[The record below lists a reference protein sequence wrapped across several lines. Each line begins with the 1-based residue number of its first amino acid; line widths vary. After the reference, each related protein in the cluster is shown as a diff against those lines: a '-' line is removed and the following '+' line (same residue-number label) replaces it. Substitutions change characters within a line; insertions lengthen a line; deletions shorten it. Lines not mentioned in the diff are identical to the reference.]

1 MKKWIKRIVLILIIL
16 LVLIALS
23 ILGLNL
29 WVTLHAKKNIVS
41 SSQELTRNYDC
52 ILILGAGLKNGQASP
67 MLTDRLEKGIE
78 LYKQGK
84 APKLL
89 MSGEHGTEYDNEVKV
104 MKQYAIDAGVPSSDI
119 FMDHAGFSTYDSI
132 WRAKHVFSVQNPI
145 IVTQRYHL
153 YRAVYIAQQSGLS
166 CTGIA
171 SDGYQYGG
179 KPKRLL
185 REFLARCKD
194 FITTAT
200 ETPPAYEGDLISI
213 TGNGDETNDCE
224 FEK

>member
-1 MKKWIKRIVLILIIL
+1 MKKWINRIVLILIIL

-89 MSGEHGTEYDNEVKV
+89 MSGDHGTEYYNEVKV
-104 MKQYAIDAGVPSSDI
+104 MKQYAIDAG
-119 FMDHAGFSTYDSI
+119 
-132 WRAKHVFSVQNPI
+132 RSV
-145 IVTQRYHL
+145 
-153 YRAVYIAQQSGLS
+153 
-166 CTGIA
+166 
-171 SDGYQYGG
+171 
-179 KPKRLL
+179 K
-185 REFLARCKD
+185 
-194 FITTAT
+194 
-200 ETPPAYEGDLISI
+200 
-213 TGNGDETNDCE
+213 
-224 FEK
+224 

>member
-1 MKKWIKRIVLILIIL
+1 MKKWLKRIVLILILI
-16 LVLIALS
+16 LVLFALS
-23 ILGLNL
+23 IIGLNL
-29 WVTLHAKKNIVS
+29 WVMLHANKDIAS
-41 SSQELTRNYDC
+41 SSQELTQNYDC

-67 MLTDRLEKGIE
+67 MLTDRLDKGIE

-89 MSGEHGTEYDNEVKV
+89 MSGDHGSRYYNEVKV

-119 FMDHAGFSTYDSI
+119 FMDHAGFSTYDSM
-132 WRAKHVFSVQNPI
+132 WRAKNVFSVTNPI

-171 SDGYQYGG
+171 SDCYPYGG
-179 KPKRLL
+179 RPKRLM

-194 FITTAT
+194 FITTAV
-200 ETPPAYEGDLISI
+200 ETPPTYQGDEIPI
-213 TGNGDETNDCE
+213 TGNGDETNDSE
-224 FEK
+224 FEQ

>member
-89 MSGEHGTEYDNEVKV
+89 MSGDHGTEYYNEVKV
-104 MKQYAIDAGVPSSDI
+104 MKNMRSMPAFRQVIFSWIMRDFLPMTVSGVPNTFFRFKI
-119 FMDHAGFSTYDSI
+119 
-132 WRAKHVFSVQNPI
+132 Q
-145 IVTQRYHL
+145 
-153 YRAVYIAQQSGLS
+153 
-166 CTGIA
+166 
-171 SDGYQYGG
+171 
-179 KPKRLL
+179 LL
-185 REFLARCKD
+185 
-194 FITTAT
+194 
-200 ETPPAYEGDLISI
+200 
-213 TGNGDETNDCE
+213 
-224 FEK
+224 

>member
-41 SSQELTRNYDC
+41 SSQELTRNYDW
-52 ILILGAGLKNGQASP
+52 ILILGAGLKIGQASP

-89 MSGEHGTEYDNEVKV
+89 MSGDHGTEYYNEVKV

-171 SDGYQYGG
+171 SDNYRYGG

>member
-89 MSGEHGTEYDNEVKV
+89 MSGDHGQEQYDEVNA
-104 MKQYAIDAGVPSSDI
+104 MKKTAVEAGIPSSDV
-119 FMDHAGFSTYDSI
+119 FMDHAGFSTYDSMY
-132 WRAKHVFSVQNPI
+132 RAKEVFRAKRVI

-153 YRAVYIAQQSGLS
+153 YRALYIAEQIGLEAWGVAAEDVAYAGQSG
-166 CTGIA
+166 
-171 SDGYQYGG
+171 
-179 KPKRLL
+179 
-185 REFLARCKD
+185 REVREMLARIKD
-194 FITTAT
+194 IGYCMIKPEPTYLGEAI
-200 ETPPAYEGDLISI
+200 PV
-213 TGNGDETNDCE
+213 TGNGDQTND
-224 FEK
+224 

>member
-1 MKKWIKRIVLILIIL
+1 MRSMP
-16 LVLIALS
+16 A
-23 ILGLNL
+23 
-29 WVTLHAKKNIVS
+29 
-41 SSQELTRNYDC
+41 
-52 ILILGAGLKNGQASP
+52 
-67 MLTDRLEKGIE
+67 
-78 LYKQGK
+78 
-84 APKLL
+84 
-89 MSGEHGTEYDNEVKV
+89 
-104 MKQYAIDAGVPSSDI
+104 VPSSDI

-185 REFLARCKD
+185 REFLARCKAVSYTHLTLPT
-194 FITTAT
+194 IC
-200 ETPPAYEGDLISI
+200 SV
-213 TGNGDETNDCE
+213 
-224 FEK
+224 

>member
-1 MKKWIKRIVLILIIL
+1 
-16 LVLIALS
+16 
-23 ILGLNL
+23 
-29 WVTLHAKKNIVS
+29 
-41 SSQELTRNYDC
+41 
-52 ILILGAGLKNGQASP
+52 

-89 MSGEHGTEYDNEVKV
+89 MSGDHGTEYYNEVKV

-166 CTGIA
+166 CAGIA
-171 SDGYQYGG
+171 SDGYRYGG
-179 KPKRLL
+179 KPKRLF

-200 ETPPAYEGDLISI
+200 ETPPAYQGDSISI

>member
-1 MKKWIKRIVLILIIL
+1 MKKWIKRIVLILVIL

-89 MSGEHGTEYDNEVKV
+89 MSGDHGTEYYNEVKV
-104 MKQYAIDAGVPSSDI
+104 MKSICDRCRRSCQVIFSWIMRDFLPMTVSGVPNTFFRFKI
-119 FMDHAGFSTYDSI
+119 
-132 WRAKHVFSVQNPI
+132 Q
-145 IVTQRYHL
+145 
-153 YRAVYIAQQSGLS
+153 
-166 CTGIA
+166 
-171 SDGYQYGG
+171 
-179 KPKRLL
+179 LL
-185 REFLARCKD
+185 
-194 FITTAT
+194 
-200 ETPPAYEGDLISI
+200 
-213 TGNGDETNDCE
+213 
-224 FEK
+224 